1 MNILIIEDNLSRRK
15 IIHRKLQLTKIS
27 SQIMLAK
34 NIRQAL
40 ISLKNISIDLVLINK
55 QLFLLLTKQQ
65 KEILNNKKVTLL
77 ILKKEV
83 FKSKYSTLLI
93 DANVAEYKDLLTKV
107 LLNRPKTKTL
117 SKREKEILFLI
128 SHGQNNKKLTK
139 NLKIQDATI
148 KTHLR
153 RIRIK
158 LHTQNRAHS
167 VATALRQ
174 GYIS

>member
-1 MNILIIEDNLSRRK
+1 MNILVIEDNLSRRK
-15 IIHRKLQLTKIS
+15 IIHRKLQLTKIP
-27 SQIMLAK
+27 SQIVLVR

-40 ISLKNISIDLVLINK
+40 NSLKNTNMDLVLINK
-55 QLFLLLTKQQ
+55 QFFHLLTIQQ
-65 KEILNNKKVTLL
+65 KEILKNKKVTLL
-77 ILKKEV
+77 IIKKEEI
-83 FKSKYSTLLI
+83 KSKYSTLLI
-93 DANVAEYKDLLTKV
+93 DAEVKDYKDLLTRV
-107 LLNRPKTKTL
+107 LFAKPKIKPL
-117 SKREKEILFLI
+117 STREKEILFLI
-128 SHGQNNKKLTK
+128 SHGLNNKKLIK

-174 GYIS
+174 GFIS